1 MNKSLA
7 GFNRGVKVFFSIFMV
22 IVYLG
27 MAALMAVNYFDWVN
41 TPMWNA
47 VRWLFA
53 IVFAVYGIYRGYREL
68 KGEHTYGMRRYDDE
82 DNQEN
87 R

>member
-1 MNKSLA
+1 
-7 GFNRGVKVFFSIFMV
+7 VKVFFSIFMV